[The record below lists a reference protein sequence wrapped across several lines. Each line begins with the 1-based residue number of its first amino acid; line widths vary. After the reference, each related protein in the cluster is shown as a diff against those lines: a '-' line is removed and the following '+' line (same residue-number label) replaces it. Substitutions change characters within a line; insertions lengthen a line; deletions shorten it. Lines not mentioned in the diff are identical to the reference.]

1 MGYALSAV
9 ANGTACAVLI
19 SMHTGKCN
27 ALLSSVACCVPLQL
41 HVDSLASLSAML
53 VLYVGK
59 TVSFAQDVDLY
70 PLS

>member
-1 MGYALSAV
+1 MGYALSALALV
-9 ANGTACAVLI
+9 TICAVIRSL
-19 SMHTGKCN
+19 HTGKCN

-59 TVSFAQDVDLY
+59 TVSFAKDVDLY